1 MARSE
6 PVPTPQPQAVCH
18 FCGRLFT
25 NRQAVRAHLRA
36 CQAYRDRHVNEQIA
50 RIVRNFGGSRQ
61 EADEARRGGQ
71 PGGALCHFCG
81 RVDFKNGQAVRAHLQ
96 ACKAYRARPRKRPV
110 KRR

>member
-6 PVPTPQPQAVCH
+6 PVPMPQPQALCH

-50 RIVRNFGGSRQ
+50 RIVRNLGGSRQ
-61 EADEARRGGQ
+61 EADEARGGGTTFARAVPFLWPSRLQ
-71 PGGALCHFCG
+71 ERPSGPGAPAGVQGLPGLA
-81 RVDFKNGQAVRAHLQ
+81 
-96 ACKAYRARPRKRPV
+96 P
-110 KRR
+110 

>member
-6 PVPTPQPQAVCH
+6 PVPTPQPQALCH

-36 CQAYRDRHVNEQIA
+36 CQAYRDRHANEQLA
-50 RIVRNFGGSRQ
+50 RVLRSLGTSRQ